1 MILLLGGTTEATPI
15 AKALVDEGYE
25 VLLST
30 ATSMASRNALPTQVK
45 HRCGMLDA
53 KGLVALIR
61 EWKIRALIDATHPYA
76 ASVSTNA
83 WSACRKTEI
92 SYIAYD
98 RPCSVEDAPDISWA
112 NTHEQAAVIA
122 SSFGRPI
129 LLTLGTRYLLHYVQ
143 LARQHDIELTARVLD
158 HPSSLEYCQHA
169 GLKPDEIVAAKGP
182 FSVADNTALI
192 VRRGIGVVVT
202 KDSGEVGGAPEK
214 ITAARE
220 TGCHVV
226 VVRRP
231 ARPQAAVRSIPALL
245 LSLRSIQTLAPQY
258 SHDT

>member
-30 ATSMASRNALPTQVK
+30 ATSIASRNALPNQVR
-45 HRCGMLDA
+45 HRCGRLDA
-53 KGLVALIR
+53 NGLVALIR
-61 EWKIRALIDATHPYA
+61 KWKIRALIDATHPYA
-76 ASVSTNA
+76 ASVSINA
-83 WSACRKTEI
+83 WTACRKAEI
-92 SYIAYD
+92 AYVAYD
-98 RPCSVEDAPDISWA
+98 RPGSVEDAPDISWA
-112 NTHEQAAVIA
+112 NNHEQAAVIA
-122 SSFGRPI
+122 CCFGQPI
-129 LLTLGTRYLLHYVQ
+129 LLTLGTRYLLQYVQ

-169 GLKPDEIVAAKGP
+169 GLRPDEIIAARGP

-192 VRRGIGVVVT
+192 VRRRIGVVVT
-202 KDSGEVGGAPEK
+202 KDSGEVGGVLEK

-220 TGCHVV
+220 TGCHIV

-245 LSLRSIQTLAPQY
+245 QSLRSRHTLAPPQQP
-258 SHDT
+258 